1 MTERDHDLML
11 CWGTVNA
18 STMLELIDA
27 AAVGGYGSIS
37 VSPRLYAATL
47 SAGVSNEMLRAALD
61 AQNVRVAVIE
71 PLLNGLPGAHT
82 PDSAPPEHRTLYEF
96 TEDYCYAMAEAV
108 GAQTISLSHFLG
120 SPVPMSEMIGVI
132 GPIVSRARAR
142 GFAVCVE
149 FIPDTGIDTL
159 ATARQIYDAI
169 DDSEFGVMFD
179 AWHFAR
185 SGGTLDQLVGL
196 PPGMVTIVQLCDR
209 IESEPGAAYVPM
221 AGRLLPGTGDLPLVE
236 WTSRLLADHPD
247 AVVGV
252 EVFSGELQA
261 MSAAEA
267 ALLAAV
273 ATRDVLSHV

>member
-1 MTERDHDLML
+1 ML

-18 STMLELIDA
+18 STMVELIDA

-37 VSPRLYAATL
+37 VSPRLYAATRA
-47 SAGVSNEMLRAALD
+47 AGVSNETLQSALA

-82 PDSAPPEHRTLYEF
+82 PESAPPEHRTLYEF
-96 TEDYCYAMAEAV
+96 TEAYCYAMGDAIGAE
-108 GAQTISLSHFLG
+108 TISLSHFLG
-120 SPVPMSEMIGVI
+120 SPVPVSAMIDVI
-132 GPIVSRARAR
+132 GPIVSRARDH

-149 FIPDTGIDTL
+149 FIPDTGIDNL
-159 ATARQIYDAI
+159 ATARQIYEAI
-169 DDSEFGVMFD
+169 DDRDFGVMFD
-179 AWHFAR
+179 AWHFVR

-196 PPGMVTIVQLCDR
+196 PPGMITIVQLCDR
-209 IESEPGAAYVPM
+209 VEPEPGAAYVPM
-221 AGRLLPGTGDLPLVE
+221 AGRLLPGKGDLPLVE
-236 WTSRLLADHPD
+236 WTGRLLADHPD

-261 MSAAEA
+261 MPAAEA

-273 ATRDVLSHV
+273 ATRDVLARVGA